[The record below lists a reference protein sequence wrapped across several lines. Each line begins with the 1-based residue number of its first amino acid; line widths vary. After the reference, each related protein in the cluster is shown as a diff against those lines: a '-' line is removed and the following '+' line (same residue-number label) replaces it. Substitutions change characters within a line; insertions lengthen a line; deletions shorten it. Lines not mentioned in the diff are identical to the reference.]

1 MGNYLQCPET
11 KSCEWLSLWFNQP
24 HTELVSTQPVL
35 IVRYAFPSMHGCATF
50 SAAVFCSRFLSIY
63 TGSTRLWTRSHKVP
77 LCFSQT
83 SAHSFHSNCHTYTDA
98 IPVFIS
104 VRHTHGNLF
113 AFKTDHIRQQIFFIN
128 SLLLSLSAD
137 LSWPLLCSMHFQCY
151 YTFNDTA
158 VSGFGR
164 SCEELVELH
173 LETGL
178 VINTVVNYL

>member
-1 MGNYLQCPET
+1 MSWDKELWVAVSLIQSAPHRAGQYTACLNCP
-11 KSCEWLSLWFNQP
+11 
-24 HTELVSTQPVL
+24 
-35 IVRYAFPSMHGCATF
+35 IYFPLDARMRN
-50 SAAVFCSRFLSIY
+50 VFCSRFLSIY

-178 VINTVVNYL
+178 VLNTVVNYL

>member
-1 MGNYLQCPET
+1 MSWDKELWVAVSLIQSAPHRAGQYTACLNCPI
-11 KSCEWLSLWFNQP
+11 C
-24 HTELVSTQPVL
+24 
-35 IVRYAFPSMHGCATF
+35 FPLDARMHN
-50 SAAVFCSRFLSIY
+50 VFCSRFLSIY